1 MIQPLI
7 NFFKIIR
14 WKNVLIYLLLQ
25 FLVYFVVAEKDF
37 SWTDGWFFLLLS
49 MTFFGIFGNIQNNLT
64 DYDKDQSKKDFV
76 SFNQTTYL
84 ILMLIFL
91 VVAFVLGFTGFYM
104 TFQPNLLYAVISVP
118 VLLSLYNYYLKKT
131 PVAGNILVALLTA
144 LGIYIPLA
152 FGKNITIDRHIFELL
167 LGMAFGLSLIR
178 ELAKDLED
186 IPFDKTAGYKTLPVL
201 SENIS
206 RYVLM
211 ILTLLTPVLLFRFK
225 TYFTG
230 IIFNILLIISILFAF
245 LSFYTLYRKQY
256 EITTKL
262 FKLWM
267 LVGIF
272 SVVFL

>member
-7 NFFKIIR
+7 NLFKIIR

-25 FLVYFVVAEKDF
+25 FLVYFVVAKKDF
-37 SWTDGWFFLLLS
+37 SWTDGWFFLMLS
-49 MTFFGIFGNIQNNLT
+49 ITFFGIFGNIQNNLT
-64 DYDKDQSKKDFV
+64 DYEKDQSKKDFI

-104 TFQPNLLYAVISVP
+104 TFEPNLLYAVISVP

-131 PVAGNILVALLTA
+131 PLAGNILIALLTA
-144 LGIYIPLA
+144 FAIYIPLKFA
-152 FGKNITIDRHIFELL
+152 KNISLDRHIFELL
-167 LGMAFGLSLIR
+167 LGMAFWLTLIR

-186 IPFDKTAGYKTLPVL
+186 ILFDQKAGYKTLPVL
-201 SENIS
+201 SENLS
-206 RYVLM
+206 RYILM
-211 ILTLLTPVLLFRFK
+211 FLTLLTPVWLFYFK

-230 IIFNILLIISILFAF
+230 IAFNILLIISILFVF
-245 LSFYTLYRKQY
+245 LGFYTLYRKQY

-272 SVVFL
+272 SLIFL

>member
-25 FLVYFVVAEKDF
+25 FLVYFVVAKKDF
-37 SWTDGWFFLLLS
+37 SWTDGWFFLVLS
-49 MTFFGIFGNIQNNLT
+49 ITFFGVFGNIQNNLA
-64 DYDKDQSKKDFV
+64 DYEKDQSKKDFI

-84 ILMLIFL
+84 IMMLLFL

-104 TFQPNLLYAVISVP
+104 TFKPNLLYAVISVP
-118 VLLSLYNYYLKKT
+118 LLLSLYNYYLKKT
-131 PVAGNILVALLTA
+131 PLTGNILVAFLTA

-152 FGKNITIDRHIFELL
+152 FSKNITIDRYIFEFL
-167 LGMAFGLSLIR
+167 LGMAFWLTMLR

-186 IPFDKTAGYKTLPVL
+186 IPFDKAAGYKTLPVL

-206 RYVLM
+206 RYILM
-211 ILTLLTPVLLFRFK
+211 ILTLLTQVWLFYFK
-225 TYFTG
+225 TYFTE
-230 IIFNILLIISILFAF
+230 IVFDILLLISLLFV
-245 LSFYTLYRKQY
+245 LTGLYTLYQKQY

-267 LVGIF
+267 LIGIF
-272 SVVFL
+272 SVIFL

>member
-25 FLVYFVVAEKDF
+25 FLVYFVLTHKNF
-37 SWTDGWFFLLLS
+37 SWTDGWFFLMLS
-49 MTFFGIFGNIQNNLT
+49 ITFFGIFGNIQNNLA
-64 DYDKDQSKKDFV
+64 DYEKDQSKKDFV
-76 SFNQTTYL
+76 NFNQTTYL

-104 TFQPNLLYAVISVP
+104 TFEPNLLYAVISVP
-118 VLLSLYNYYLKKT
+118 VLLSLYNYYLKKA
-131 PVAGNILVALLTA
+131 PLAGNILVAFLTA
-144 LGIYIPLA
+144 FGIYIPLA
-152 FGKNITIDRHIFELL
+152 FAKNITIDRHIFELL
-167 LGMAFGLSLIR
+167 LAMAFWLTMLR

-186 IPFDKTAGYKTLPVL
+186 VPFDQKAGYKTLPVL
-201 SENIS
+201 SVNLS
-206 RYVLM
+206 RYILM
-211 ILTLLTPVLLFRFK
+211 FLTLLTLVLLFRFK

-230 IIFNILLIISILFAF
+230 IYFDILLIISILLVLAG
-245 LSFYTLYRKQY
+245 FYTLCRKQY
-256 EITTKL
+256 KITTKL

-272 SVVFL
+272 SVIFL